1 MQSHTGYGGRG
12 SERNREKKKEKR
24 KKKERKK
31 RTEKDFIKKSSEEI
45 RKSRE
50 LEGKFLFLPLG
61 YIQLV

>member
-1 MQSHTGYGGRG
+1 MEVVEVKGI
-12 SERNREKKKEKR
+12 ERKR
-24 KKKERKK
+24 KKKERKQKEKKKEK